1 MKKLFLAALL
11 SLLAA
16 TSANADLAFVNEI
29 HYDNAGADEGEF
41 VEFAVESGADLS
53 QVIVELINGNTAT
66 VYATETGTN
75 LTAGAT
81 GLNFGGTAYDLF
93 VWTPS
98 SIQNGAPDGVAI
110 TTSMG
115 VQEFLS
121 YEGVIS
127 VAPANGS
134 LGTSTDIGVFQNGSG
149 AIGGSIE
156 LDATGTWVVSA
167 TNTQGAAN
175 VAAVPEPSSLALLGL
190 IGCASLARR
199 RR

>member
-11 SLLAA
+11 SLFTAA
-16 TSANADLAFVNEI
+16 SANADLAFINEI
-29 HYDNAGADEGEF
+29 HYDNAGGDVGEF
-41 VEFAVESGADLS
+41 VEFAIESGADPT
-53 QVIVELINGNTAT
+53 QVLVELVNGSTAGGV
-66 VYATETGTN
+66 VYDSESGSN

-81 GLNFGGTAYDLF
+81 GLNFGGTLYDLF
-93 VWTPS
+93 VWTPG

-121 YEGVIS
+121 YEGVITGN
-127 VAPANGS
+127 AT
-134 LGTSTDIGVFQNGSG
+134 LGTSTDIGAVEGG
-149 AIGGSIE
+149 TTAIGGSIE
-156 LDATGTWVVSA
+156 LDAATGVWVASD

-175 VAAVPEPSSLALLGL
+175 VAAIPEPSSLALLGL
-190 IGCASLARR
+190 IGCAGLVRR